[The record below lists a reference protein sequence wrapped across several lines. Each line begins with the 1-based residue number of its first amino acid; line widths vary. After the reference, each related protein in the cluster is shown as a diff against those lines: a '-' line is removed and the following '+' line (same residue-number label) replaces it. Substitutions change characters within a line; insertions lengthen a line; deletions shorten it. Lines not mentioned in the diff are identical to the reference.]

1 MSLLQ
6 RKTKSRNTAVNMIEK
21 AYKNVNK
28 EDFIATIEVIE
39 KQFEN
44 LSSLNSETSK
54 FEWTLDNIRI
64 EKIISVPIWATN
76 IFLDVRYC
84 PKLKFCAISR
94 KTNDAPQRKW
104 QEP

>member
-39 KQFEN
+39 K
-44 LSSLNSETSK
+44 
-54 FEWTLDNIRI
+54 
-64 EKIISVPIWATN
+64 
-76 IFLDVRYC
+76 
-84 PKLKFCAISR
+84 
-94 KTNDAPQRKW
+94 
-104 QEP
+104 